1 MYALA
6 NLHFPRPVDTTRLI
20 AALAPATPLPVAIA
34 QTVFAS
40 DPANAANGFYA
51 QPNRM
56 AVYLLLKHGDQSLE
70 LHLECVLARGSVA
83 ELKRQ
88 LEHVLQSVIDAGVQ
102 SSQKP
107 DTIGIAIYAEESN
120 RITEGRFE
128 PFGEIM
134 LRRFR
139 ETIIGDVLL
148 AVVPAAVG
156 LVYGVMDLKLALVA
170 VGSAALA
177 GLIWFSIEAVKRRK
191 VIVYEDV

>member
-1 MYALA
+1 
-6 NLHFPRPVDTTRLI
+6 
-20 AALAPATPLPVAIA
+20 
-34 QTVFAS
+34 
-40 DPANAANGFYA
+40 
-51 QPNRM
+51 
-56 AVYLLLKHGDQSLE
+56 
-70 LHLECVLARGSVA
+70 
-83 ELKRQ
+83 
-88 LEHVLQSVIDAGVQ
+88 
-102 SSQKP
+102 
-107 DTIGIAIYAEESN
+107 
-120 RITEGRFE
+120 
-128 PFGEIM
+128 M

>member
-1 MYALA
+1 
-6 NLHFPRPVDTTRLI
+6 
-20 AALAPATPLPVAIA
+20 
-34 QTVFAS
+34 
-40 DPANAANGFYA
+40 
-51 QPNRM
+51 M
-56 AVYLLLKHGDQSLE
+56 AVYLLLKQGSQSLE

-88 LEHVLQSVIDAGVQ
+88 LEHILQSVIDASTQ

-107 DTIGIAIYAEESN
+107 DTIGIAIYAEGSN

-128 PFGEIM
+128 KFGEIM

-148 AVVPAAVG
+148 TVVPAAVG
-156 LVYGVMDLKLALVA
+156 INYGLDIKQAFIA
-170 VGSAALA
+170 IGSAVLA
-177 GLIWFSIEAVKRRK
+177 VVIWFSIEAVKRGK